1 MQQARVFL
9 PVDEQAIFSENS
21 TVTFDLPRQ
30 LDIES
35 YTLRVNATINIT
47 TAFTA
52 VRPGVSIFN
61 FLRRVE
67 LIANGSTV
75 LENLN
80 GFALAYIMAASRSF
94 SPRQAGYE
102 QQLPATAVGSTSFTF
117 AIPLDRLMPDMLR
130 PKDTNLATRDLS
142 TLQLRLTF
150 GAIDDMY
157 TGAGVATFTNGS
169 ARVSQVAMQE
179 YPDPRT
185 GKITAPSF
193 LLRRTQQ
200 DVSIPSANPSLQVKL
215 PIGNILRRVWL
226 FSVSS
231 GDLSDALLNQL
242 SLSRGSDFRV
252 RAAASEIR
260 SYNAGL
266 WNFSQVGIH
275 AIDFARSG
283 QRIGKV
289 TDCWPLAGAAD
300 AFATLDVSAAGTAP
314 TVSIVTEE
322 LIPRVPR

>member
-1 MQQARVFL
+1 
-9 PVDEQAIFSENS
+9 
-21 TVTFDLPRQ
+21 
-30 LDIES
+30 
-35 YTLRVNATINIT
+35 
-47 TAFTA
+47 
-52 VRPGVSIFN
+52 
-61 FLRRVE
+61 
-67 LIANGSTV
+67 
-75 LENLN
+75 
-80 GFALAYIMAASRSF
+80 
-94 SPRQAGYE
+94 
-102 QQLPATAVGSTSFTF
+102 
-117 AIPLDRLMPDMLR
+117 
-130 PKDTNLATRDLS
+130 
-142 TLQLRLTF
+142 
-150 GAIDDMY
+150 MY
-157 TGAGVATFTNGS
+157 TGAGVATFTNGR